1 MNVVLVD
8 VSDWNV
14 KCKPRK
20 RFVVTET
27 GDQLIN
33 DHPPGCHQLNFQK
46 YGFPLQ
52 PLSRTFPPKLKQHR
66 ASKSEK
72 PTLDFAIPAPA
83 PAPAAAAAVI
93 KISMLQLYQVVSSVP
108 P

>member
-1 MNVVLVD
+1 MYLIEMSNV
-8 VSDWNV
+8 
-14 KCKPRK
+14 RK

-27 GDQLIN
+27 EDQLIN

-52 PLSRTFPPKLKQHR
+52 PLSRTFPPKLNQHR
-66 ASKSEK
+66 ASRSEK
-72 PTLDFAIPAPA
+72 PTLDFSIPAPA
-83 PAPAAAAAVI
+83 PAATAAVI

>member
-1 MNVVLVD
+1 M
-8 VSDWNV
+8 
-14 KCKPRK
+14 
-20 RFVVTET
+20 VTET

-66 ASKSEK
+66 ASRSEK
-72 PTLDFAIPAPA
+72 PTLEFAIPAPA
-83 PAPAAAAAVI
+83 IAAAAAVI
-93 KISMLQLYQVVSSVP
+93 KVSMLQLYQVVSSVP